1 MKAVLL
7 AGGFGTRLRP
17 LTANIPKPMVP
28 LGNKPIMEHT
38 VELLRAHGFDDLL
51 MLLYFLPDAI
61 TQHFGDGSR
70 WGVSIRYVTPTGDL
84 GTAGSVRFAADSLGE
99 SILVIS
105 GDILT
110 DFDLGQAV
118 ASHRRAGAEATMVLT
133 RVENP
138 LSYGIVIT
146 DDAGRVTRFLEK
158 PTWGEVFSDTINTGI
173 YLLEPSALGAIPAG
187 REFDF
192 GKDFFPA
199 LLREGRA
206 LSGHVADGY
215 WRDVGDLV
223 EYRLAHLDLLQ
234 GRVRVTVPGH
244 RVEGID
250 RDIWLDDGARV
261 DFTAHL
267 SGSVIIGRGARVEPN
282 ARIAGSVIGPG
293 CVVGEGAVLD
303 GCVIWEGAEI
313 GPRAVLRECVVGRKA
328 VIRAHATVQ
337 EGAIIS
343 DFCKVGAEAVIR
355 ANVKVWPSKEV
366 EDGATLAV
374 SLVWGERWTRSLF
387 GRYGITGLG
396 STEISPEFAS
406 KVGAAVGA
414 ALGRRRTVITSRDH
428 HKASRMI
435 NRALMAGLLSAGVDV
450 QDLGVA
456 PIPVVRYQIPALGLA
471 GGAHV
476 RRSPYDPEL
485 LDVKVMDHRGMDLAP
500 EREKSVERLFF
511 REDFQRAPMA
521 EVGTLSFPH
530 QGTERYRDG
539 LLRFVDRD
547 AIRRARFRVVLDYA
561 FGPASA
567 IFPSVLGELGVDV
580 ISLNAYLDETRIS
593 KTAEEFLRSQEQ
605 LSNIVRTLNA
615 DLGVLLDTGAEKL
628 FLVDDKGEI
637 LSGDLELALIALLVM
652 RTHSP
657 GTIAVPVTASRVL
670 EQLTATHGFTLAHTR
685 ASPRALMEQ
694 AAERGM
700 VFVGEERGGCIFPG
714 FQPAF
719 DAMLATVKL
728 LEMMARLEVRLHAL
742 ARSIPSTALLR
753 EHVPCPHERKGTI
766 MRRLLEMTRGQAVE
780 MVEGVR
786 VRHGE
791 DWVAA
796 IPDPDRALFHVIAEA
811 ATRARAAELVDR
823 YKALIAGWRSD
834 RATPGA
840 SA

>member
-1 MKAVLL
+1 MKAVLM

-17 LTANIPKPMVP
+17 LTANTPKPMVP

-38 VELLRAHGFDDLL
+38 VELLKAHGFDDLL
-51 MLLYFLPDAI
+51 VLLYFLPDAI
-61 TQHFGDGSR
+61 TRHFGDGSR
-70 WGVSIRYVTPTGDL
+70 WGARIRYVTPAADL
-84 GTAGSVRFAADSLGE
+84 GTAGAVKFAAESLGE
-99 SILVIS
+99 PILVIS

-110 DFDLGQAV
+110 DFDLGAAV
-118 ASHRRAGAEATMVLT
+118 AFHREAAAEATLVLT

-146 DDAGRVTRFLEK
+146 DEAGRVTRFLEK

-173 YLLEPSALGAIPAG
+173 YLLEPPVIEAIPSG
-187 REFDF
+187 REYDF
-192 GKDFFPA
+192 GKDLFPA
-199 LLREGRA
+199 LVADGRA
-206 LSGHVADGY
+206 VAGHVAEGY

-223 EYRLAHLDLLQ
+223 EYRLAHLDLLS
-234 GRVRVTVPGH
+234 GRVRVTPPGR
-244 RVEGID
+244 RVEGLD
-250 RDIWLDDGARV
+250 RDVWLDEGARV

-267 SGSVIIGRGARVEPN
+267 GGGVILGRDARVEPN
-282 ARIAGSVIGPG
+282 ARIAYSVIGPG
-293 CVVGEGAVLD
+293 CVIGEGAVLD
-303 GCVIWEGAEI
+303 GCVLWEGAEV
-313 GPRAVLRECVVGRKA
+313 GPRAVLKECVIGRQA
-328 VIRAHATVQ
+328 IIGAHATVQ
-337 EGAIIS
+337 EGAIIG

-374 SLVWGERWTRSLF
+374 SLVWGERWTRNLF
-387 GRYGITGLG
+387 GRYGITGLA
-396 STEISPEFAS
+396 SHEISPEFAS
-406 KVGAAVGA
+406 KVGAALGA

-435 NRALMAGLLSAGVDV
+435 NRALMAGLLSVGVDV

-456 PIPVVRYQIPALGLA
+456 PIPVVRYQIPALGLT
-471 GGAHV
+471 GGTHV

-485 LDVKVMDHRGMDLAP
+485 LDIKVMDHRGMELAP
-500 EREKSVERLFF
+500 DRERSVERLFF
-511 REDFQRAPMA
+511 REDFHRAPMA

-539 LLRFVDRD
+539 LLRFIDRD
-547 AIRRARFRVVLDYA
+547 AIRRARFRLVLDYA

-580 ISLNAYLDETRIS
+580 ISLNAYLDEARIS
-593 KTAEEFLRSQEQ
+593 KTADEFRRSQEQ
-605 LSNIVRTLNA
+605 LSNIVRTLGA
-615 DLGVLLDTGAEKL
+615 ELGVLLDTGAEKL

-637 LSGDLELALIALLVM
+637 IAGDLALALVALLTM
-652 RTHSP
+652 QTHSP

-670 EQLTATHGFTLAHTR
+670 DQLAAAYGFTLLHTR

-694 AAERGM
+694 AAQSGM
-700 VFVGEERGGCIFPG
+700 VFVGEERGGCIFPR

-728 LEMMARLEVRLHAL
+728 LEMMARLEIRLHAL
-742 ARSIPSTALLR
+742 ARSVPATHLIR
-753 EHVPCPHERKGTI
+753 DHVACPHERKGTI
-766 MRRLLEMTRGQAVE
+766 MRRLLELSGEETIE
-780 MVEGVR
+780 LVEGVR
-786 VRHGE
+786 FRHGE

-811 ATRARAAELVDR
+811 SIRTRAQELADR
-823 YKALIAGWRSD
+823 YKALIVSWRGD
-834 RATPGA
+834 RR
-840 SA
+840 